1 MVIQDLL
8 KFKRDLMRLKQHGQ
22 VLAKYCSHSWK
33 FATFDDFISWIRPWP
48 HGPMAPRRIAG
59 HCVDHARI
67 LEHAESLWAPWTS
80 WSGSCPHF
88 CRVVLVRLGKW
99 KRRAASH
106 CSGYDSNDMRMVY
119 QVYQTYPSI
128 FLPKACRD
136 LSPTDMQMNISISGY
151 GSRPNTP
158 KWENMRNNY
167 SRSGQYHNSSRLHM
181 FI

>member
-1 MVIQDLL
+1 MDKYLL
-8 KFKRDLMRLKQHGQ
+8 NIVATRENLRLSMTSFLGS
-22 VLAKYCSHSWK
+22 A
-33 FATFDDFISWIRPWP
+33 